1 MTRSEHLKSIAR
13 IAERKALKAA
23 SVLREQRRRLAQ
35 ECSRQTQLSSY
46 QDEYQR
52 RHTEV
57 LSQGQNAGAFKN
69 AQRFMTQL
77 QAASD
82 SAQDRV
88 TEARAA
94 CERHHQAWLNARSR
108 SRAIE
113 QAAERHVERDRRER
127 DRREQTDMEDRTAAW
142 GRTKLSL

>member
-57 LSQGQNAGAFKN
+57 LSQGQNAGCIQKRPA
-69 AQRFMTQL
+69 L
-77 QAASD
+77 HDAA
-82 SAQDRV
+82 AGG
-88 TEARAA
+88 
-94 CERHHQAWLNARSR
+94 L
-108 SRAIE
+108 
-113 QAAERHVERDRRER
+113 
-127 DRREQTDMEDRTAAW
+127 
-142 GRTKLSL
+142 GLSPRPSNRGEGGL